1 MIRFH
6 SLYLWHDKNEYSF
19 LENDNDK
26 KYKSYVKL
34 FNKYD
39 LYTKDNSKNNIDEL
53 KSYYKKLI
61 NKFIPEFIY
70 W

>member
-6 SLYLWHDKNEYSF
+6 SLYLWHDKNEYKF
-19 LENDNDK
+19 LENDIDK
-26 KYKSYVKL
+26 KMKPYVKL

-39 LYTKDNSKNNIDEL
+39 LYTKDNNNKNINEL
-53 KSYYKKLI
+53 KIYYKNLVK
-61 NKFIPEFIY
+61 KFIPDNIY